1 MFISTNIKLSNCWTE
16 TRLKSY
22 SKYTCV
28 HVYLEYVCMCNL
40 WLQDMVAQE
49 DSEQFVC

>member
-22 SKYTCV
+22 SKYT
-28 HVYLEYVCMCNL
+28 LLCNL
-40 WLQDMVAQE
+40 SLQDMVAQE

>member
-16 TRLKSY
+16 TWLKSY
-22 SKYTCV
+22 SKYT
-28 HVYLEYVCMCNL
+28 LLCNL